1 MWLLAGLGNP
11 GEKYAGNRH
20 NIGFMAVDAMA
31 EEYGFPPFRSKF
43 QGQVSEGRIGGSKVV
58 LLKPQTYM
66 NNSGQSVAAA
76 AKFFKIPPER
86 IVALHDELD
95 INSATLKVKRG
106 GGNAGH
112 NGLKSIDS
120 HLNTKD
126 YWRIRLGVGHPGDK
140 VRVHGYVLSD
150 FSKTER
156 VGIERMIE
164 SVRDC
169 IPFLLDGAE
178 GEFMNRVAMK
188 MQEV

>member
-20 NIGFMAVDAMA
+20 NVGFMAVDSIA
-31 EEYGFPPFRSKF
+31 EAFGYPSFRAKF
-43 QGQVSEGRIGGSKVV
+43 QGQMAEGRIGGSKAV

-76 AKFFKIPPER
+76 ARFYKILPER
-86 IVALHDELD
+86 IVVFHDELD
-95 INSATLKVKRG
+95 IPSATVKLKKG

-120 HLNTKD
+120 HLNTND
-126 YWRIRLGVGHPGDK
+126 YWRIRLGIGHPGDK
-140 VRVHGYVLSD
+140 ARVHGYVLSD

-156 VGIERMIE
+156 IEIERMLE

-169 IPFLLDGAE
+169 IPFLLEGAE
-178 GEFMNRVAMK
+178 GEFMNRLSIK